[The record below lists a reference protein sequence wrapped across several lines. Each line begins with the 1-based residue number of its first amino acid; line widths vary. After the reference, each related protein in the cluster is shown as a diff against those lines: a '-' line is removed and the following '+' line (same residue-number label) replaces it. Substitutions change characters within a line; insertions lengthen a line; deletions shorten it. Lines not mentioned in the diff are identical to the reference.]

1 MHDRTAW
8 TRGPAGPKTIG
19 KKTYKDLVE
28 FSRPCATCS
37 ELFSIFVTA
46 KIAGGHADSNSFGLK
61 NCTKHRRNKTG
72 AQGDEVDTLR
82 MANQVMSDELSGLYV
97 RDKEQFAEIQALKA
111 RLAGYEL
118 QGAMIAV
125 AVQNKMPWEA

>member
-28 FSRPCATCS
+28 FFRPCATCA
-37 ELFSIFVTA
+37 EPFSIFVTS
-46 KIAGGHADSNSFGLK
+46 KIAGGQADSNSFGLK
-61 NCTKHRRNKTG
+61 NCPKHRRNKSG
-72 AQGDEVDTLR
+72 AEGDEVDTLR
-82 MANQVMSDELSGLYV
+82 MANQVMSEELKGLYG

-111 RLAGYEL
+111 RLATYEL
-118 QGAMIAV
+118 APAMAKV
-125 AVQNKMPWEA
+125 AVQNKLPWEA